1 MFVVKPKTPRDMV
14 HAMFL
19 ISLFKVSVV
28 LFSDGEHSD
37 SVWIKLNREYR
48 KFDLARCELTF
59 QASFQQEGGPLC
71 PFCEMLNEKKK
82 RKEETCGHLTFT
94 EMLRR

>member
-1 MFVVKPKTPRDMV
+1 MFVVKPKTPHDMV

-28 LFSDGEHSD
+28 LFSDGDHSD

-48 KFDLARCELTF
+48 KFDLRSCEFAF
-59 QASFQQEGGPLC
+59 QSSFHQEGGPLC
-71 PFCEMLNEKKK
+71 PFCKMLNEKRK
-82 RKEETCGHLTFT
+82 RKVESCGHLTFT
-94 EMLRR
+94 EVI

>member
-1 MFVVKPKTPRDMV
+1 MFVVKPKSPRDMV

-48 KFDLARCELTF
+48 KSDLGNCEFAF
-59 QASFQQEGGPLC
+59 QSSFLQEGGPLC
-71 PFCEMLNEKKK
+71 PFCKMLNEKKK
-82 RKEETCGHLTFT
+82 KGIETCGHLTFT
-94 EMLRR
+94 EVII